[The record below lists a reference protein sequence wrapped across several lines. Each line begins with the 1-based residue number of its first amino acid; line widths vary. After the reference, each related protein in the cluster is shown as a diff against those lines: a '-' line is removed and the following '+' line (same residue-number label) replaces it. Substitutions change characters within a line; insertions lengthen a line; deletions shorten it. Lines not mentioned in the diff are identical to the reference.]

1 MYANPLLIM
10 TKTILPLLA
19 LCLLL
24 LSGCAVT
31 STSTAKVKKPQKHYI
46 GLMTLIVN
54 SDADISQ
61 LDSATY
67 EQHIR
72 GKFNNLENDKYRRHL
87 EKTLVRNLE
96 HPSVQTRLVKSADVF
111 DLNTDISY
119 SEFLQKVRATG
130 VDGILFV
137 KQGNYWYNTSYTTV
151 HFEYTSS
158 TTASSQPST
167 SYHTYLIDID
177 TLQPVWYANSL
188 VEGISA
194 GFDTLNNHLARSI
207 FRKLRKDKYILAGY

>member
-1 MYANPLLIM
+1 M
-10 TKTILPLLA
+10 TKTVLPLLA

-31 STSTAKVKKPQKHYI
+31 STSTAKVKKPQKQYV
-46 GLMTLIVN
+46 GLMTLVV
-54 SDADISQ
+54 SATAEISQ
-61 LDSATY
+61 LDSITY

-72 GKFNNLENDKYRRHL
+72 GKFNNLENEKYRRHL
-87 EKTLVRNLE
+87 EKTLVRNLD
-96 HPSVQTRLVKSADVF
+96 HPSAQTRLVKSSEVF
-111 DLNTDISY
+111 DLNTDIGY

-137 KQGNYWYNTSYTTV
+137 KQGNYWYSTNYSTV
-151 HFEYTSS
+151 HFEHVSS

-167 SYHTYLIDID
+167 SYHTYLIDVNSM
-177 TLQPVWYANSL
+177 QPVWYANSL

-194 GFDTLNNHLARSI
+194 GYDTLNNHLARSI